1 MGRLAVV
8 LLALALAY
16 ALALWQPVRAWY
28 SDADKLAH
36 GVVFAGVYLALA
48 WALRWPALPLALLS
62 LTLGA
67 GVEAHQHFLPSF
79 TPSMADWLADAAGVG
94 LAAGCLGAWRGWI
107 HARLRRIGPRD
118 LCDEAVGWVKA
129 NSVLLMK
136 EWKKWHP

>member
-1 MGRLAVV
+1 MSWNRATTGRLALV

-36 GVVFAGVYLALA
+36 ALVFAGVYLALA

-67 GVEAHQHFLPSF
+67 GVEAHQHFLPGF
-79 TPSMADWLADAAGVG
+79 TPSLADWLADATGVG
-94 LAAGCLGAWRGWI
+94 LAAVLLTAGGRMRS
-107 HARLRRIGPRD
+107 RLRGIG
-118 LCDEAVGWVKA
+118 
-129 NSVLLMK
+129 S
-136 EWKKWHP
+136 HI